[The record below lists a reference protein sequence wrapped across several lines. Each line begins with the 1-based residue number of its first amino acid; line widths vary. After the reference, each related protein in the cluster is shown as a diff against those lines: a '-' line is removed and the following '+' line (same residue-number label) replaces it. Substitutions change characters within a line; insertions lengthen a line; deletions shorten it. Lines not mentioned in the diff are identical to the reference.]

1 MTRKAADLRNAMLA
15 SAKAA
20 ARQAQTPADTATR
33 AVPPPNYPENPHY
46 RPGRAQKTNV
56 TGYFPP
62 AVKKQLRMLAAE
74 CDTTIQALLAEAMN
88 DLFAKYGKPEIAP
101 IEDKER
107 RGLPLAPSE

>member
-1 MTRKAADLRNAMLA
+1 MVRKIADLRNAMQA

-20 ARQAQTPADTATR
+20 PRQLKAVVEPATLVEQPQT
-33 AVPPPNYPENPHY
+33 YPENPHY
-46 RPGRAQKTNV
+46 RPGRAHKSNV

-74 CDTTIQALLAEAMN
+74 RETTIQALLAEALN

-101 IEDKER
+101 VEEK
-107 RGLPLAPSE
+107 